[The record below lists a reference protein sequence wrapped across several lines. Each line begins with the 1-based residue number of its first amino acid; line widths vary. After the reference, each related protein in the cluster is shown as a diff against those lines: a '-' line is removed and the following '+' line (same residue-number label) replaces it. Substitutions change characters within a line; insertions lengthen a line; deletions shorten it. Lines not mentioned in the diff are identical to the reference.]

1 MCCEMA
7 QINQRTKIKV
17 VLESCD
23 PYQVNKKIIF
33 IIFYFRGIS
42 GPPKCPNFEKVG
54 ILGVFNNTLNKKI
67 FFLFFYLLFMD
78 HSFPKLPLFL
88 F

>member
-23 PYQVNKKIIF
+23 PYQVNKKIENKY
-33 IIFYFRGIS
+33 FYLRGIS
-42 GPPKCPNFEKVG
+42 GPPKCPKFEKVSN
-54 ILGVFNNTLNKKI
+54 LEVFNNLLNKKI
-67 FFLFFYLLFMD
+67 FFFLLFLNLVLITA
-78 HSFPKLPLFL
+78 FQN
-88 F
+88 